1 MKHQASSIT
10 ETVYVKFVN
19 FPSKHDTIHR
29 ALCSNC
35 MTTPT
40 TQLNNSAEGYLTSF
54 SRELGILQV
63 LQEILQKKTSSY
75 HNFQKLKM
83 YLPYLRISIRQF
95 SDHILYQFI
104 SRFLT
109 YECNEYLIPLKIG
122 NQQYVHL
129 LKIVLPMSRSLI
141 NIISNIQQTKNI
153 FKFNFYYISHI
164 SNIQEITYN
173 I

>member
-83 YLPYLRISIRQF
+83 YLPYLHISIRQF

-122 NQQYVHL
+122 NQQYVVCTTF
-129 LKIVLPMSRSLI
+129 KNSSTNVTF
-141 NIISNIQQTKNI
+141 IIKYN
-153 FKFNFYYISHI
+153 FKYLADQKYLQVQFL
-164 SNIQEITYN
+164 
-173 I
+173 